1 MLKPCWG
8 LYSLISHNLR
18 GIKRKRGEKSICV
31 HGVLWFRTRMAVVDK
46 TILYL
51 FCLCQTLL
59 FLDWNESRPRKPRG
73 NLLMRDGSKPAGKHI
88 LPENKNNIWKKLN
101 LKKMPTCFDGYLETI
116 AYKFDML
123 PIAMLK
129 AFVMAVMQMW
139 YKNAVPYMM
148 FL

>member
-1 MLKPCWG
+1 MKPYSIYFFYVK
-8 LYSLISHNLR
+8 LYSFWTETNQGLENP
-18 GIKRKRGEKSICV
+18 EVICL
-31 HGVLWFRTRMAVVDK
+31 G
-46 TILYL
+46 
-51 FCLCQTLL
+51 
-59 FLDWNESRPRKPRG
+59 
-73 NLLMRDGSKPAGKHI
+73 RDGSKPAGKHI